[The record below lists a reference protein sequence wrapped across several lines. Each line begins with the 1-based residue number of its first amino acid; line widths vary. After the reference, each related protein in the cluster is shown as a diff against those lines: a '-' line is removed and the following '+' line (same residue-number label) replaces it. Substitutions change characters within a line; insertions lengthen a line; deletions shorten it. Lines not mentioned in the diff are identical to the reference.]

1 MKISQA
7 SSLLFLAGLTSS
19 CLLPEERAGGSIRRS
34 LDRRQGNN
42 GKAIGTGDR
51 FSGGKSFPRGI
62 GSGNATDMSTIL
74 NVNEVTT
81 GLQGLVTEYGIQ
93 TFTTPYKTYEGRS
106 IMGAKVGGTG
116 CKTQYHVYLNGAI
129 HARERGSHDSVLYF
143 ISDLLYAK
151 KHGTGLTYGKKSY
164 SNADVTKALSTGIVV
179 TPLIN
184 PDGVNYDQT
193 TNTCWRKN
201 RNTKSSNSRDPDS
214 VGIDLNRNFDFAW
227 DLKKWAPS
235 VANDVASSNPS
246 SEVFHGTAIF
256 SEPETQSIKYILDT
270 YTKVRWFIDLHSY
283 AGDVLYSWGSDTDQ
297 STQPYKNFL
306 NSTYDSVRGITGDST
321 SSKYGEYISAEDLNN
336 VRTAGNRFGSAMS
349 AAAGNKYTVMQSAY
363 LYPTSGASDDYAFS
377 RHIADPTKN
386 KVYSYTV
393 EFGFGNNQASCP
405 FYPTAAQ
412 YTSILQET
420 NAGFME
426 FLLAASD
433 IGLE

>member
-1 MKISQA
+1 MKLLQA
-7 SSLLFLAGLTSS
+7 SNVLFLAGMANA
-19 CLLPEERAGGSIRRS
+19 CLLPEERAGGSINRA
-34 LDRRQGNN
+34 LNRRQGNS
-42 GKAIGTGDR
+42 GKAVGKADR
-51 FSGGKSFPRGI
+51 FNAGSAFPRGI

-81 GLQGLVTEYGIQ
+81 GLQGLVKEYGIQ
-93 TFTTPYKTYEGRS
+93 TFATPYKTYEGRT
-106 IMGAKVGGTG
+106 IQGAKIGGSGTSDT
-116 CKTQYHVYLNGAI
+116 KYHVYLNGAI

-143 ISDLLYAK
+143 ISDLLYAQ
-151 KHGTGLTYGKKSY
+151 KHGTGLTYGRKSY
-164 SNADVTKALSTGIVV
+164 TNADVIKALGTGIVV

-193 TNTCWRKN
+193 TNSCWRKN
-201 RNTKSSNSRDPDS
+201 RNPKSSSGAS
-214 VGIDLNRNFDFAW
+214 SIGIDLNRNFDFAW
-227 DLKKWAPS
+227 GPEHWASS
-235 VANDVASSNPS
+235 VATEVSSSSPS
-246 SEVFHGTAIF
+246 SEVFRGTAAF
-256 SEPETQSIKYILDT
+256 SEPETQSMKYILDT

-306 NSTYDSVRGITGDST
+306 NATYNSIRGITGDST
-321 SSKYGEYISAEDLNN
+321 TSKYGEYISSADLND
-336 VRTAGNRFGSAMS
+336 VKTAGTRFGAAMS
-349 AAAGNKYTVMQSAY
+349 TSTGRQYTVMQSAY

-393 EFGFGNNQASCP
+393 EFGFGNSQASCP
-405 FYPTAAQ
+405 FYPTDAQ
-412 YTSILQET
+412 YTSNLQET

-426 FLLAASD
+426 FLLAAAD